1 MKGEVC
7 REVGYGSTEEARNV
21 VSRSDVCVMSFVL
34 ALLSD
39 PHFITNSCAEL
50 LKCQFVAIM
59 DRNRDKVLAQ
69 SYVYEYSDA
78 NFLASSET
86 SIW

>member
-1 MKGEVC
+1 
-7 REVGYGSTEEARNV
+7 
-21 VSRSDVCVMSFVL
+21 MSFVV
-34 ALLSD
+34 AFLSV
-39 PHFITNSCAEL
+39 PHFITNSFAEL
-50 LKCQFVAIM
+50 LKCQFVAVL
-59 DRNRDKVLAQ
+59 DRNRDKIVAQ